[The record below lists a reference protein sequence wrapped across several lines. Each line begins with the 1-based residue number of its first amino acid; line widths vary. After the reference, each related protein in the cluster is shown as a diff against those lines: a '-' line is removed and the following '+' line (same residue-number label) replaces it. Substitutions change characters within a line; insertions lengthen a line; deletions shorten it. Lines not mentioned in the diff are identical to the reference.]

1 MAKAL
6 REGGLYYVGGVAVDA
21 GGVAVEDAPKLG
33 KDTDP
38 KEQPGALGAPTPEE
52 KMGRA
57 IAQAIVDPKGTLERK
72 NAAVKAEGPGKS
84 TEPDDALPPIKDLAD
99 HVSGLKTVEEVQA
112 LAKRDDRKSAEKIYD
127 ARIAELESK

>member
-6 REGGLYYVGGVAVDA
+6 REGGLYYTDKGVAVDA
-21 GGVAVEDAPKLG
+21 QGEKVKDAPKQP

-38 KEQPGALGAPTPEE
+38 SLQPGATGALTSEERLGV
-52 KMGRA
+52 A
-57 IAQAIVDPKGTLERK
+57 IATAMKGG
-72 NAAVKAEGPGKS
+72 VKASKGQGTS
-84 TEPDDALPPIKDLAD
+84 GQTPDPDEDETLPPIKDLAE